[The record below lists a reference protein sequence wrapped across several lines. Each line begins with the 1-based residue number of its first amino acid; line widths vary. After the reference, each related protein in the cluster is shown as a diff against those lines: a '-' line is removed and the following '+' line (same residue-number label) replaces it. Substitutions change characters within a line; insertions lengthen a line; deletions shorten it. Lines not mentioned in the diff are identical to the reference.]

1 MFCNFVYDCPH
12 GVADE
17 ATCPQ
22 LFTFDGCEDLESCF
36 WNEAVEDD
44 LDWRLA
50 TVAEAGESGP
60 HNNIWEED
68 RDGKFLMIQN
78 MNQQK
83 SGTAEVISPI
93 YRDSG
98 TDCYIAFYVYINS
111 SESAVLYPEL
121 RQVHQDQLTVTRLDR
136 LDSEV
141 IVAGQWTKVEV
152 GVGRQRAQFSLGFS
166 LHHGEAGAFSGA
178 VAVDNFNLF
187 DCTAG
192 PPPQPEC
199 YQYSLDNICI

>member
-12 GVADE
+12 GVGDE

-98 TDCYIAFYVYINS
+98 TDCFIVFY
-111 SESAVLYPEL
+111 
-121 RQVHQDQLTVTRLDR
+121 
-136 LDSEV
+136 
-141 IVAGQWTKVEV
+141 
-152 GVGRQRAQFSLGFS
+152 
-166 LHHGEAGAFSGA
+166 
-178 VAVDNFNLF
+178 
-187 DCTAG
+187 
-192 PPPQPEC
+192 
-199 YQYSLDNICI
+199 